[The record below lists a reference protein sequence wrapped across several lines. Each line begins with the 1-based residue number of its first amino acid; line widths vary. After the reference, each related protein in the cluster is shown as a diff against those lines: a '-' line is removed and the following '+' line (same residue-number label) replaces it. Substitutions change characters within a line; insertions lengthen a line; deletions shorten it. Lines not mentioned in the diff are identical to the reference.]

1 MILEIKNLNQ
11 SNISFSMDSGDFLL
25 LFGPDDAGKTELI
38 YQILGLRHFRQGEIL
53 FEGISV
59 KKLHADARKV
69 IRFVPDSVCMEEITA
84 SDYFAMLAKTY
95 EEYEQEDVLDMCEY
109 FGVDMD
115 VKLTD
120 MTYNEN
126 KLTMLIG
133 AMVTAPKLLILDE
146 PMNFLTQESTMKLLG
161 FLKFLSSRGMAILI
175 TASEAKEVKDYCN
188 RYIYFKDDAVAHS
201 GDMKDFYGTQ
211 KAITVVGGEHSL
223 IKNMLGA
230 PIVQTKHRAT
240 YLYDKAMQSRTISEI
255 VGLMGNADIEVE
267 NLTLEEM
274 LDKNYTRWM

>member
-11 SNISFSMDSGDFLL
+11 SNISFSVDSGDFFL
-25 LFGPDDAGKTELI
+25 LFGPDDAGKTELL

-59 KKLHADARKV
+59 KKLQTDMRRA
-69 IRFVPDSVCMEEITA
+69 IRFVPDSVCMEHITA
-84 SDYFAMLAKTY
+84 RDYFAMLAKTY

-223 IKNMLGA
+223 IKNMLGT

-274 LDKNYTRWM
+274 LDKDYTRWM

>member
-95 EEYEQEDVLDMCEY
+95 DTYEQEDVLDMCEY

-126 KLTMLIG
+126 KLAMIIG

-146 PMNFLTQESTMKLLG
+146 PMNFLTQESAMKLLG
-161 FLKFLSSRGMAILI
+161 FLKFLSSRGMAILL

-211 KAITVVGGEHSL
+211 KAITVAGGEHSL
-223 IKNMLGA
+223 IQNMLGA
-230 PIVQTKHRAT
+230 PIVQTKQRAT
-240 YLYDKAMQSRTISEI
+240 YLYDKAMQSRKISEI

-274 LDKNYTRWM
+274 LDKDYTRWM